1 MRTVLI
7 SLCSVYPRTNTDEC
21 FLTINCLMLALY
33 QCQYLSPLKQV
44 RHSKITLT
52 FAIMEITILKKMICL
67 NKDCNLSKQIV
78 FLWFCFS
85 LYTVTKI
92 TSCFN
97 LKKISCLKILI
108 LKLQLVFSHSVNF
121 KFSSF
126 LQCKEHHFPQAQDLD
141 FCFVSLLL
149 HCKKKKNSAK
159 IQ

>member
-21 FLTINCLMLALY
+21 FLTINCLILALY
-33 QCQYLSPLKQV
+33 QCQCLSPLKQV

-52 FAIMEITILKKMICL
+52 FVIMEITILKKMICL
-67 NKDCNLSKQIV
+67 NKDFNLSKQIV

-108 LKLQLVFSHSVNF
+108 LKLQLVFSHSVNL
-121 KFSSF
+121 KFSSVYSVKNTISHKPRTLTF
-126 LQCKEHHFPQAQDLD
+126 VLSHFCYTA
-141 FCFVSLLL
+141 
-149 HCKKKKNSAK
+149 KKKKNSAK